1 MNFLTFNRNK
11 YGDKYPIKMNK
22 NKNGLIINW
31 HVSPFMFKSSKK
43 LDGAGYEENLLVN

>member
-22 NKNGLIINW
+22 NKNGLIINR
-31 HVSPFMFKSSKK
+31 HVSPFMFKNSKK